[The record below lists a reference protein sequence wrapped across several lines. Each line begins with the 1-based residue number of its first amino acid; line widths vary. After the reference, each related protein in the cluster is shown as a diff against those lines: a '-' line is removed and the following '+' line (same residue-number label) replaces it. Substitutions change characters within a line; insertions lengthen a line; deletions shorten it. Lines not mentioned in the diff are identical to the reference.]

1 VLYAQ
6 VVEASIRHAQT
17 SGKGSAVYA
26 DTVLRKA
33 QLLLEVRPS
42 VGSVLQPTPESSI
55 QSTDSSSSKLD
66 SNINSSSSSSSS
78 TSGTAVS
85 CTVGSISHTALIA
98 AVSEFLCDTRPCSLS
113 TLRKL
118 LARNSVRAA
127 FRGAG
132 VRSLQLLLA
141 GTSDNKDSSSS
152 SGPLRSACAAN
163 AALQYFAPSMQGL
176 TEPSYL
182 AHHTAKLAAK
192 SSSNSSSA
200 VPSYAVTA
208 MRAGSYCYYTDGT
221 NGSCNDLRLALMRAV
236 CDLYAEAV
244 RRLQCATAAG
254 DADAQMVLL
263 QTLALCTRPADH
275 LMLASVQAVP
285 LLTTVLTTARHSLA
299 ATTAAAA
306 SEDVDAELQAP
317 TVATLRTAALQRVV
331 SVAQR
336 ELEMLS
342 LSVSTGIY
350 ALKQL
355 TSVSAECAQCSSTLL
370 QAFSAALYAEL
381 STALRSIASS
391 SSSSSSGA
399 ESAIVVAQSSS
410 SSSAQSSD
418 ADAVASH
425 GTSVVQQLYRC
436 YRTITG
442 CCVAA
447 EFLQLL
453 QDRAWLSLLIGG
465 ITITRGLPV
474 LQRRLLRQLLRT
486 VLQSVDPAALKL
498 DCSKCAEDLLAAAE
512 SSDSSAV
519 ASAASSGTSS
529 PESSDTV
536 PTLGD
541 TLVPL
546 LLDAISGCVVPPD
559 VTALWAAVQADAA
572 TTTAAT
578 TAATDDDVTDD
589 EQKLGLHSKQS
600 TAAVEAV
607 AATSNRPFTEPL
619 AIEAVGL
626 LRFLHSRSS
635 AWASCINAGLVR
647 AAADTGDLLQQDIL
661 SEHCAP
667 AAANT
672 AVRTACLPALAAM
685 AVLGGF
691 FDELHTGG
699 GITLRPASSIESL
712 ALRMS
717 THSDG
722 IIVHIDRAKGVAE
735 VALVDRGAL
744 SVSATAT
751 ATTAVVT
758 AGSSG
763 QQQQQRRPAV
773 NSSASANG
781 TAANT
786 HIRAVK
792 VGCQDLIPM
801 SEVSF

>member
-1 VLYAQ
+1 VLYLQIA
-6 VVEASIRHAQT
+6 EASIRHAQT
-17 SGKGSAVYA
+17 SGKGCAVYA

-33 QLLLEVRPS
+33 HLLLEVRPS
-42 VGSVLQPTPESSI
+42 VGSVLQSTPESSV
-55 QSTDSSSSKLD
+55 QSTDSSCELD
-66 SNINSSSSSSSS
+66 SSISSSSSSSS
-78 TSGTAVS
+78 TAVS
-85 CTVGSISHTALIA
+85 CSVGAISHTTLIA

-141 GTSDNKDSSSS
+141 GTSDNNDSSS
-152 SGPLRSACAAN
+152 SGPLRSACAAS
-163 AALQYFAPSMQGL
+163 AALQYFASAMQGL

-182 AHHTAKLAAK
+182 AHCTAKLAAK

-221 NGSCNDLRLALMRAV
+221 NGSCNDLRLALMSAV
-236 CDLYAEAV
+236 RDLYAEAV
-244 RRLQCATAAG
+244 RRLHCATAAG

-285 LLTTVLTTARHSLA
+285 LLSTVLMTARRNLA
-299 ATTAAAA
+299 ATAAN
-306 SEDVDAELQAP
+306 DDAETEQQHP
-317 TVATLRTAALQRVV
+317 TVAVLQTAALQRVV
-331 SVAQR
+331 SVAQKV
-336 ELEMLS
+336 LEMLS

-355 TSVSAECAQCSSTLL
+355 TSVSAECSQCSSTLL

-391 SSSSSSGA
+391 SSSSSSGVEGA
-399 ESAIVVAQSSS
+399 VAAVGQPSSS
-410 SSSAQSSD
+410 SSPAQNSD
-418 ADAVASH
+418 ADAAVASQT
-425 GTSVVQQLYRC
+425 TSVVQQCYRYYRC
-436 YRTITG
+436 ITG

-453 QDRAWLSLLIGG
+453 QDRAWLSLLLGG

-486 VLQSVDPAALKL
+486 VLHSVHPAAVKL
-498 DCSKCAEDLLAAAE
+498 DSSKCAEALLVEAD
-512 SSDSSAV
+512 SSDSSSAE
-519 ASAASSGTSS
+519 ASTPSSGTSS
-529 PESSDTV
+529 PKSSDT
-536 PTLGD
+536 PSLGD

-546 LLDAISGCVVPPD
+546 LLDAIAGCVVPPD
-559 VTALWAAVQADAA
+559 ATALWAAVQADAA
-572 TTTAAT
+572 TTAAT
-578 TAATDDDVTDD
+578 ADDDVTDD
-589 EQKLGLHSKQS
+589 EQQLALHSKQRTATTA
-600 TAAVEAV
+600 TAAEV

-635 AWASCINAGLVR
+635 AWAACINAGLVR
-647 AAADTGDLLQQDIL
+647 AAADTGELLQQDIL

-672 AVRTACLPALAAM
+672 AVRTACLPAVAAM

-722 IIVHIDRAKGVAE
+722 IIVHIDRVKGVAE

-744 SVSATAT
+744 SVSTTTAT
-751 ATTAVVT
+751 AVGT
-758 AGSSG
+758 AGSSS
-763 QQQQQRRPAV
+763 QQQQQRKPPANGSAGT
-773 NSSASANG
+773 NSSA
-781 TAANT
+781 ANT
-786 HIRAVK
+786 NIRAVK

-801 SEVSF
+801 PEVSCWPLYLYSS